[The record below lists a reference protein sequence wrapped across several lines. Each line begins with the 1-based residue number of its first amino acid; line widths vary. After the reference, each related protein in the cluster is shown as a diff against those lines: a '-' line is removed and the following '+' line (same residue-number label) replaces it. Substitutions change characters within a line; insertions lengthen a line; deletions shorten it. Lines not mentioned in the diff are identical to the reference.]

1 VLIVNI
7 LYVFGII
14 EWISEAAAPL
24 IVGILGLPKEAVASL
39 IVGFLRK
46 DVAVGMLLPLGLD
59 MGQLIVASVVLTM
72 YFPCVATFV
81 VLFKEL
87 GARDL
92 MKATA
97 IMVVSTLLVGGVL
110 NALL

>member
-1 VLIVNI
+1 VGNI
-7 LYVFGII
+7 ISVPI
-14 EWISEAAAPL
+14 EYWHY
-24 IVGILGLPKEAVASL
+24 
-39 IVGFLRK
+39 
-46 DVAVGMLLPLGLD
+46 DGMANDSSADGLD

-87 GARDL
+87 GAGDL
-92 MKATA
+92 IKATT
-97 IMVVSTLLVGGVL
+97 IMVGSALLVGGVL

>member
-1 VLIVNI
+1 
-7 LYVFGII
+7 
-14 EWISEAAAPL
+14 
-24 IVGILGLPKEAVASL
+24 
-39 IVGFLRK
+39 
-46 DVAVGMLLPLGLD
+46 VGMLLPLGLD

-92 MKATA
+92 IKATA
-97 IMVVSTLLVGGVL
+97 IMLVSTLLVGGIL